1 MKIYFAGHGH
11 DIEKTVFIGKMKLC
25 NFLLS
30 YANLDQNRFLWAIG
44 KKADL
49 PQNIIGTLIKN
60 YENIPCNMVGR
71 TKPGNSPE

>member
-1 MKIYFAGHGH
+1 MKIYFAGRGH
-11 DIEKTVFIGKMKLC
+11 DIEKTVFIGKIKRR

-30 YANLDQNRFLWAIG
+30 YANLDQNRFLWTIG

-49 PQNIIGTLIKN
+49 PQNIIDILIKN
-60 YENIPCNMVGR
+60 YENTSCNMVGR